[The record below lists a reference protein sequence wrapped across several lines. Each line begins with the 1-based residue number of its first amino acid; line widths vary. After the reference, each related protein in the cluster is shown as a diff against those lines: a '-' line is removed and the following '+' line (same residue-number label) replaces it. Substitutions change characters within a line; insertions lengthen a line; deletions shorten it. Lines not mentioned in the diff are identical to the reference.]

1 MELCYFLIEIDFKLF
16 RHNTTSVEEEKVFD
30 KIIKNGRVLDPLT
43 GRDEVT
49 DIGIRGKRIAKVGKI
64 NETCRQMI
72 DASGCY
78 VVPGLN
84 DFHVHCAF
92 GMCAYGMPPDALL
105 SSGVTSTVDGGTTG
119 IANYEAFYRN
129 VVCNSLVDIKTF
141 LLVSSSGQISGRVTE
156 NMNPALFEEDAIIEL
171 CEKYPHNIIGLKI
184 RMEKKIVGEY
194 GLEPLK
200 RAVEIAEKVHL
211 PISVHASDT
220 PGEVKD
226 TLDLLR
232 PGDIFC
238 HVFHQM
244 GKTIMGADGKILPE
258 VWEAQKRGV
267 LFEIGHGS
275 LRFSGPI
282 CKAALEQG
290 FMPDLISSDLGL
302 LSMNIAPTY
311 SFAYILSELLN
322 LGMDFPTIVDLC
334 TRAPARITDP
344 GRKCFLEEG
353 QPADIAV
360 FRIVDHPHHYIDTYK
375 NEFDGSKMVKPEMTI
390 KDGLIVHRQWDFLN
404 ME

>member
-1 MELCYFLIEIDFKLF
+1 M
-16 RHNTTSVEEEKVFD
+16 FD
-30 KIIKNGRVLDPLT
+30 IIIKNGRIFDPMT
-43 GRDEVT
+43 GFDKIT
-49 DIGIRGKRIAKVGKI
+49 DIAIKGKKIAAVGDI
-64 NETCRQMI
+64 DETCKQMI
-72 DASGCY
+72 DGSGCF

-84 DFHVHCAF
+84 DFHVHCAY

-105 SSGVTSTVDGGTTG
+105 ASGVTSTVDGGTTG
-119 IANYEAFYRN
+119 IANYEGFYRN
-129 VVCNSLVDIKTF
+129 IICNSLVDIKTF

-156 NMNPALFEEDAIIEL
+156 NMNPDLFEEDKIIDL
-171 CEKYPHNIIGLKI
+171 CEKYHDNIIGLKI
-184 RMEKKIVGEY
+184 RMEKKIVGDY
-194 GLEPLK
+194 GLEPLRK
-200 RAVEIAEKVHL
+200 CVEIANKVGL

-244 GKTIMGADGKILPE
+244 GKTIMGKDGKILPE
-258 VWEAQKRGV
+258 VWEAKRRGV

-275 LRFSGPI
+275 LRFSIPI
-282 CKAALEQG
+282 CKSAFEQG

-311 SFAYILSELLN
+311 SFTYILSELLN
-322 LGMDFPTIVDLC
+322 IGYRFEDIIDLC
-334 TRAPARITDP
+334 TRAPAKITDP
-344 GRKCFLEEG
+344 SRKCFLAEG
-353 QPADIAV
+353 QPADIAIL
-360 FRIVDHPHHYIDTYK
+360 RIVDFKHHYIDTYK
-375 NEFDGSKMVKPEMTI
+375 NEFDGDKMIKAEMTI

-404 ME
+404 LQ

>member
-1 MELCYFLIEIDFKLF
+1 MM
-16 RHNTTSVEEEKVFD
+16 FD
-30 KIIKNGRVLDPLT
+30 IIIKNGHVFDPLT
-43 GRDEVT
+43 GRSEVT
-49 DIGIRGKRIAKVGKI
+49 DIGITGKKIARTGHI
-64 NETCRQMI
+64 DETCRQMI
-72 DASGCY
+72 DASGCF
-78 VVPGLN
+78 VVPGLI
-84 DFHVHCAF
+84 DFHVHCAY
-92 GMCAYGMPPDALL
+92 GMCAYGMPPDSLL

-129 VVCNSLVDIKTF
+129 IVCNSIVDIKTF

-156 NMNPALFEEDAIIEL
+156 NMDPGLFEEDKILDL
-171 CEKYPHNIIGLKI
+171 CDKYRDNIIGIKV
-184 RMEKKIVGEY
+184 RMEKKIVGKF

-200 RAVEIAEKVHL
+200 RTIEIADKAGL

-244 GKTIMGADGKILPE
+244 GKTILDENGILLPE

-275 LRFSGPI
+275 LRFSGPV
-282 CKAALEQG
+282 CKAALDQG

-311 SFAYILSELLN
+311 SFTYILSELLA
-322 LGMDFPTIVDLC
+322 LGMKFEDIITLC
-334 TRAPARITDP
+334 TKAPARITHP
-344 GRKCFLEEG
+344 SLRSFLEEG
-353 QPADIAV
+353 QAADIAIL
-360 FRIVDHPHHYIDTYK
+360 RTVDRKRHYIDTYG
-375 NEFDGSKMVKPEMTI
+375 NEFDGNQMIKPEMTI
-390 KDGLIVHRQWDFLN
+390 KDGLIVHRQWDFFN
-404 ME
+404 MQ

>member
-1 MELCYFLIEIDFKLF
+1 MYDI
-16 RHNTTSVEEEKVFD
+16 
-30 KIIKNGRVLDPLT
+30 IIKNGHVLDPLT
-43 GRDEVT
+43 GRDEIT
-49 DIGIRGKRIAKVGKI
+49 DIGIKGKRIAKVGPI
-64 NETCRQMI
+64 EEVCRQMI
-72 DASGCY
+72 DAQGCY

-84 DFHVHCAF
+84 DFHVHCAY

-119 IANYEAFYRN
+119 IANYEGFYRN
-129 VVCNSLVDIKTF
+129 VVCNSIVDIKTF

-156 NMNPALFEEDAIIEL
+156 NMNPALFEEDKIIDL
-171 CEKYPHNIIGLKI
+171 CRAYPDNIIGLKV

-200 RAVEIAEKVHL
+200 RTIDIANKVGL
-211 PISVHASDT
+211 PVSVHASDT
-220 PGEVKD
+220 PGEVKE

-244 GKTIMGADGKILPE
+244 GKTIMDESGKILPE

-282 CKAALEQG
+282 CKSALEQG
-290 FMPDLISSDLGL
+290 FKPDLISSDLGL

-311 SFAYILSELLN
+311 SFAYILSELMV
-322 LGMDFPTIVDLC
+322 LGMDFKEIIELC
-334 TRAPARITDP
+334 TSAPSKITDP
-344 GRKCFLEEG
+344 GKTCFLEEG
-353 QPADIAV
+353 EMADIAV
-360 FRIVDHPHHYIDTYK
+360 LRIVDKKHHYIDTYK
-375 NEFDGSKMVKPEMTI
+375 NEFDGDKMIKPEMTI
-390 KDGLIVHRQWDFLN
+390 KGGLIVHRQWDFLN
-404 ME
+404 MQ

>member
-1 MELCYFLIEIDFKLF
+1 MYDI
-16 RHNTTSVEEEKVFD
+16 
-30 KIIKNGRVLDPLT
+30 IIKNGYVFDPLN
-43 GRDEVT
+43 GRDEIT
-49 DIGIRGKRIAKVGKI
+49 DIGIKGKRIVKVGPI
-64 NETCRQMI
+64 EETCRQMI
-72 DASGCY
+72 DANGCY

-84 DFHVHCAF
+84 DFHVHCAY

-129 VVCNSLVDIKTF
+129 VVCNSIVDIKTF

-156 NMNPALFEEDAIIEL
+156 NMNPDLFEEDKIIDL
-171 CEKYPHNIIGLKI
+171 CRAYADNIIGLKV

-194 GLEPLK
+194 GLEPL
-200 RAVEIAEKVHL
+200 RRTIEIANKVGL
-211 PISVHASDT
+211 PVSVHASDT

-244 GKTIMGADGKILPE
+244 GKTIMDASGKILPE

-282 CKAALEQG
+282 CKSALDQG

-311 SFAYILSELLN
+311 SFAYILSELMT
-322 LGMDFPTIVDLC
+322 LGMNFKDIIDLC
-334 TRAPARITDP
+334 TRAPAKITNP
-344 GRKCFLEEG
+344 EKTCFIAEDEM
-353 QPADIAV
+353 ADIAIL
-360 FRIVDHPHHYIDTYK
+360 RIVDKKHHYIDTYK
-375 NEFDGSKMVKPEMTI
+375 NEFDGDKMIKPEMTI
-390 KDGLIVHRQWDFLN
+390 KGGLIVHRQWDFLN
-404 ME
+404 MQ